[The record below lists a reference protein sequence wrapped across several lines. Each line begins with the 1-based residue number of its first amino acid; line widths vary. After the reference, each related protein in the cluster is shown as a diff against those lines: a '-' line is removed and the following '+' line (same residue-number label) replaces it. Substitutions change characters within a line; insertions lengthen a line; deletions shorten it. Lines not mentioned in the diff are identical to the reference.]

1 MQLTQWLL
9 SNEWDMKIIDSCIDS
24 NIKRH
29 ACSVAVIVTMSGAG
43 GGKRPSGGDS
53 PPGPP
58 EKKSKKEEKTTTT
71 LIEPIRIA
79 GVSSTVSHWFACVCI
94 IICDGC
100 FVTKQ
105 HSLFVTVMV
114 QKLCRRKWTWRSS
127 SSKIRSCVS
136 AWNRDRQWRM
146 NCVRKLKN

>member
-1 MQLTQWLL
+1 MR
-9 SNEWDMKIIDSCIDS
+9 DGIIDSCINTD
-24 NIKRH
+24 IKRH

-79 GVSSTVSHWFACVCI
+79 GVSSTVSYSFACVCI
-94 IICDGC
+94 VIICY
-100 FVTKQ
+100 
-105 HSLFVTVMV
+105 
-114 QKLCRRKWTWRSS
+114 
-127 SSKIRSCVS
+127 
-136 AWNRDRQWRM
+136 
-146 NCVRKLKN
+146 

>member
-1 MQLTQWLL
+1 ME
-9 SNEWDMKIIDSCIDS
+9 NHNSCINI

-29 ACSVAVIVTMSGAG
+29 AFSVAVRVAMSGAG

-79 GVSSTVSHWFACVCI
+79 GVSSTVSH
-94 IICDGC
+94 
-100 FVTKQ
+100 
-105 HSLFVTVMV
+105 
-114 QKLCRRKWTWRSS
+114 
-127 SSKIRSCVS
+127 
-136 AWNRDRQWRM
+136 
-146 NCVRKLKN
+146 